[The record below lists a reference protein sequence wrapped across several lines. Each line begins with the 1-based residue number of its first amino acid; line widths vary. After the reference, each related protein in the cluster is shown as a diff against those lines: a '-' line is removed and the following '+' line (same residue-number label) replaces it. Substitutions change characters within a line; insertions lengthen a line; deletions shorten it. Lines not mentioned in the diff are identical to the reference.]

1 MSVTGIISEYNPFHN
16 GHKYNLKMARNNT
29 GSDCIISI
37 MSGSFL
43 QRGEPAIF
51 DKWSRAKAAVSEG
64 VDLVIELPVIY
75 SCQPAENFAYGAV
88 KILNSLGIVDYLC
101 FGSESGNINELMLIS
116 DTLLN
121 EPISFKNSIKK
132 SMNQGISYPKAI
144 SEAIKDSL
152 GLNIAYPNNIL
163 GIEYLKAISKL
174 KSDIKPVTI
183 KRIKNDYNETSITGS
198 VSSATAIREEM
209 KLNGLNQNVCLNIPE
224 KSLKIISE
232 NTNNRYGPVY
242 FEDFS
247 DLIFY
252 QLRKSGPAELSKLP
266 YFKEGIEYRL
276 KSKSNE
282 TSNLN
287 ELIESVKSK
296 RYTRTYLQRILCYV
310 LLGITKS
317 DVLLS
322 KNSNSQS
329 YARVLAFNK
338 KGRELLRE
346 MKKHSSYPIIT
357 KTSNFRTKER
367 FVNRMLALDTLSTDI
382 YNMAVKNPDY
392 KKPKQDYLKSPYYID
407 DSENVCINKSV
418 FLE

>member
-16 GHKYNLKMARNNT
+16 GHKYNLEMAINTT
-29 GSDCIISI
+29 GSDYIISI

-51 DKWSRAKAAVSEG
+51 DKWSRARAAVSEG

-101 FGSESGNINELMLIS
+101 FGSESGNMNELMLIS
-116 DTLLN
+116 DTLMN
-121 EPISFKNSIKK
+121 EPISFKNSINK
-132 SMNQGISYPKAI
+132 SMAQGISYPKAV
-144 SEAIKDSL
+144 SEAIKDNL

-163 GIEYLKAISKL
+163 GIEYLKAISRL

-198 VSSATAIREEM
+198 VSSATAIREEIR
-209 KLNGLNQNVCLNIPE
+209 LNGLSENVCLNIPE
-224 KSLKIISE
+224 KSLKVISK
-232 NTNNRYGPVY
+232 NTNNRYGPVF
-242 FEDFS
+242 FEDFA

-252 QLRKSGPAELSKLP
+252 QLRKTSPPELSKLP

-282 TSNLN
+282 TIDINN
-287 ELIESVKSK
+287 LIESVKSK
-296 RYTRTYLQRILCYV
+296 RYTRTYLQRILCYL
-310 LLGITKS
+310 LLGITKN
-317 DVLLS
+317 DVLYS
-322 KNSNSQS
+322 KNNNSQS

-338 KGRELLRE
+338 KGRELLKK
-346 MKKHSSYPIIT
+346 MKRHSAYPVII
-357 KTSNFRTKER
+357 KTSNFKTKDS
-367 FVNRMLALDTLSTDI
+367 FITRMLALDTLSTDI
-382 YNMAVKNPDY
+382 YNLAIKNPDY
-392 KKPKQDYLKSPYYID
+392 KKPKQDYIKSPYYID
-407 DSENVCINKSV
+407 DY
-418 FLE
+418 